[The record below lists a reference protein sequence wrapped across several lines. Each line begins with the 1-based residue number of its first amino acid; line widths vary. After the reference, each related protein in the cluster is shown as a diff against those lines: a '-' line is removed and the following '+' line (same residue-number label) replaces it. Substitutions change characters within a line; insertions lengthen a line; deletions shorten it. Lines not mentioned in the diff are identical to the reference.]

1 MKRDQNF
8 RQAAADQI
16 RRIQSEMQELVGEL
30 REIAEQMQDAHA
42 NAYVIQSEM
51 QELVGE
57 LREIAEQMQDAHAN
71 AYVVAQLECLI
82 SDEHSWLSRDF
93 NLARWIE
100 ELESDA
106 EADN

>member
-16 RRIQSEMQELVGEL
+16 RR
-30 REIAEQMQDAHA
+30 
-42 NAYVIQSEM
+42 IQSEM

-100 ELESDA
+100 ELENDA

>member
-1 MKRDQNF
+1 MQRDKDF
-8 RQAAADQI
+8 RQAAADRI
-16 RRIQSEMQELVGEL
+16 RNIQAEMQELVGEL
-30 REIAEQMQDAHA
+30 REIAEQ
-42 NAYVIQSEM
+42 
-51 QELVGE
+51 L
-57 LREIAEQMQDAHAN
+57 QDAHAN

-100 ELESDA
+100 ELENDE